1 MYSEDSKKKLFYL
14 VSDIFAMIITYW
26 TLAMF
31 HYYDFFSSNFFSLAF
46 ILLIIVVGIMSDEYS
61 NISNRGYLKEAK
73 AVLIYGLKV
82 IVLFSFVLII
92 GKFRFL
98 SDIATISYFFLIKT
112 YILSIF
118 LVYLGRILV
127 KHFLKDQKP
136 NKRRV
141 LLVTNFADER
151 KLEKFLESENFD
163 IVAYCSNSKYFNLQ
177 IPVISGIDEIRDF
190 IASNQVDEI
199 FVDTDAKADYIE
211 TMRYLKMLGIPITI
225 NISSYSDYYLG
236 NSVIKK
242 ISDFTFVTSAITIVK
257 FRQVFLKRMMDISIA
272 LVGLFVAGIVALIIR
287 PIVQKQSP
295 GPLLFMQ
302 KRVGKN
308 GRIFEMY
315 KFRSMYLDAEE
326 RKKELLDQNEL
337 DTNLMFKM
345 ENDPRIFPF
354 GQKLRDWSLDE
365 LPQFLNVLKGDMSL
379 VGTRP
384 PTLDEYKK
392 YEIHHF
398 KRLATKPGIT
408 GLWQVSGRSDI
419 KNFEEVVSLD
429 IQYIQNWSIGQDIK
443 ILLKTFIVVIKREGS
458 K

>member
-14 VSDIFAMIITYW
+14 LSDLIAMTITYW

-31 HYYDFFSSNFFSLAF
+31 HDYDFFNSKFFSFVF
-46 ILLIIVVGIMSDEYS
+46 ILLIIVVGVMSDEYS
-61 NISNRGYLKEAK
+61 DITNRGYLKEAK
-73 AVLIYGLKV
+73 AVIVYGLKA
-82 IVLFSFVLII
+82 IVLFSFVLLI

-98 SDIATISYFFLIKT
+98 SDIATISYSFIAKIYL
-112 YILSIF
+112 LSVV
-118 LVYLGRILV
+118 LVYFCRIFSKQL
-127 KHFLKDQKP
+127 LKNQKP
-136 NKRRV
+136 NKKKV

-151 KLEKFLESENFD
+151 KLEKLLVGEHFD

-190 IASNQVDEI
+190 IARNQVDEI

-211 TMRYLKMLGIPITI
+211 TMRYLRMLGIPITI

-236 NSVIKK
+236 DSVIKK
-242 ISDFTFVTSAITIVK
+242 ISNFTFVTSAITIVK
-257 FRQVFLKRMMDISIA
+257 FRQVVLKRLMDISIA
-272 LVGLFVAGIVALIIR
+272 LVGLVLTGIVALIIR
-287 PIVQKQSP
+287 PIVKKQSP
-295 GPLLFMQ
+295 GPLLFKQ

-315 KFRSMYLDAEE
+315 KFRSMYMDAEE
-326 RKKELLDQNEL
+326 RKKELLVQNEL
-337 DTNLMFKM
+337 ETELMFKM

-354 GQKLRDWSLDE
+354 GQKLRDWSIDE
-365 LPQFLNVLKGDMSL
+365 LPQFLNVLKGDMSV

-384 PTLDEYKK
+384 PTLEEYQK
-392 YEIHHF
+392 YELHHF

-408 GLWQVSGRSDI
+408 GLWQVSGRSNI

-443 ILLKTFIVVIKREGS
+443 IIAKTFAVVLKREGS
-458 K
+458 R

>member
-46 ILLIIVVGIMSDEYS
+46 ILLITVVGIMSDEYS

-82 IVLFSFVLII
+82 MVLFSFVLII

-98 SDIATISYFFLIKT
+98 SDISTISYFFLIKT
-112 YILSIF
+112 YILSIS

-127 KHFLKDQKP
+127 KHLLKDQKP

-151 KLEKFLESENFD
+151 KLEKFLESENYD
-163 IVAYCSNSKYFNLQ
+163 IVAYCSNLKYFNLQ
-177 IPVISGIDEIRDF
+177 LPVISGLDEIRDF
-190 IASNQVDEI
+190 IANNQVDEI
-199 FVDTDAKADYIE
+199 FVDTDAKADYID

-242 ISDFTFVTSAITIVK
+242 VSDFTFVTSAITIVK
-257 FRQVFLKRMMDISIA
+257 FRQVVLKRLMDISIA
-272 LVGLFVAGIVALIIR
+272 SVGLILTVIVALIIR
-287 PIVQKQSP
+287 PIVKQQSP
-295 GPLLFMQ
+295 GPLLFKQ

-308 GRIFEMY
+308 GRVFEMY
-315 KFRSMYLDAEE
+315 KFRSMYMDAEE
-326 RKKELLDQNEL
+326 RKKELLQKNEL
-337 DTNLMFKM
+337 ETNLMFKM
-345 ENDPRIFPF
+345 DNDPRIFPF
-354 GQKLRDWSLDE
+354 GQQLRDWSIDE
-365 LPQFLNVLKGDMSL
+365 LPQFLNVLKGDMSV

-384 PTLDEYKK
+384 PTLEEYQR
-392 YEIHHF
+392 YELQHF

-408 GLWQVSGRSDI
+408 GLWQVSGRSNI

-443 ILLKTFIVVIKREGS
+443 ILLKTFLVVIKREGS